1 MADCYTNGLMPL
13 AEGLRVLLDKVS
25 SIMDHEQVSLSQA
38 AGRVVAEAISCP
50 INVPPANN
58 SAMDGYGA
66 RSADC
71 IGEVTL
77 TCIGQALAGQPYS
90 GTVAAGQCVWI
101 MTGAV
106 IPAGVDAVIMQED
119 VTREEQQVS
128 LSAAVKQGQN
138 IRLAGEDLQAGQ
150 LLFEPG
156 HRIKP
161 ADIGLLASLGVA
173 TVAVKRK
180 PKVALL
186 SNGDELVEPGQPL
199 AAGQIYE
206 SNRYALAAM
215 LKRLSLEVDEF
226 GIIADEPEAIRE
238 AFTQASQYDAVISS
252 GGVSVGD
259 ADYIKDILSEMGQI
273 DFWKLAI
280 KPGKPFAYGRL
291 GKAHYFGLPG
301 NPVSAMVTCHQLA
314 VPALRQLAGEFAE
327 PPLTVIATTTEAIR
341 KRPGRLDFQRG
352 IVQRGDDGRLVVSTT
367 GRQGSGIMS
376 SISNANCF
384 LVLEL
389 ERGNI
394 DAGEQVEVLLFDAL
408 LG

>member
-1 MADCYTNGLMPL
+1 MPL
-13 AEGLRVLLDKVS
+13 AEGIRILLDKV
-25 SIMDHEQVSLSQA
+25 MAVSGNELVPLAKATGRIVAQA
-38 AGRVVAEAISCP
+38 IDCP

-58 SAMDGYGA
+58 SAMDGYGV
-66 RSADC
+66 RSNDC
-71 IGEVTL
+71 NAAVTL
-77 TCIGQALAGQPYS
+77 TCVGEALAGQPYV
-90 GTVAAGQCVWI
+90 GAIEAGQCIRI
-101 MTGAV
+101 MTGAI
-106 IPAGVDAVIMQED
+106 IPDGIDAVVMQENVTRDQQQVTLNAGVK
-119 VTREEQQVS
+119 S
-128 LSAAVKQGQN
+128 GQN
-138 IRLAGEDLQAGQ
+138 IRLAGEDLTSGQ

-161 ADIGLLASLGVA
+161 ADIGLLASLGIA
-173 TVAVKRK
+173 TVTVKRK

-199 AAGQIYE
+199 ASGQIYE

-215 LKRLSLEVDEF
+215 LKRLPLDVDEF
-226 GIIADEPEAIRE
+226 GIIPDQPQSIRQ
-238 AFTQASQYDAVISS
+238 AFSTASEYDAVISS

-259 ADYIKDILSEMGQI
+259 ADYIKQILEEMGQI

-291 GKAHYFGLPG
+291 GNAHYFGLPG

-314 VPALRQLAGEFAE
+314 VPALRQLTGEHSE
-327 PPLTVIATTTEAIR
+327 PPLTITATTTEAIR

-352 IVQRGDDGRLVVSTT
+352 VAQRSEDGRLLVTTT

-376 SISNANCF
+376 SLSNANCF
-384 LVLEL
+384 LVLEQ

-394 DAGEQVEVLLFDAL
+394 EAGEQVEVLLFDQL
-408 LG
+408 LS